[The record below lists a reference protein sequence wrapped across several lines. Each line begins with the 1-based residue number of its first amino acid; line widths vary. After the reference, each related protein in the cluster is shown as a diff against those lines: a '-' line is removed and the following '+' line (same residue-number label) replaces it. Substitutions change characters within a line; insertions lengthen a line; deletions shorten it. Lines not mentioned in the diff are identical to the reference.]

1 MKKSKQMLTKAEV
14 AKILGDVLDS
24 IPDDNNDT
32 REALKIAKCE
42 MQQHKGK
49 FSVKHKYDIWSKYE
63 DENLLRMFSKK
74 CSISEICD
82 FLGRTEKG
90 ISSRLVRLGKIKE
103 RKDIYKYLEN

>member
-1 MKKSKQMLTKAEV
+1 MKKSKQMLSKAEV
-14 AKILGDVLDS
+14 ADILGEVLDR
-24 IPDDNNDT
+24 IPQENTDT
-32 REALKIAKCE
+32 IEALKIAKCE